1 MTRPT
6 AAAAEDTTTETG
18 CLHCGQ
24 PRPARDVSGYCCIGC
39 EAVHAALRDG
49 DLLRY
54 YELRGDRAEPVGE
67 LHLERRDRLWCE
79 PMATALQSATQPQT
93 LTLGVQGMR
102 CAACVWLIQE
112 LFARASQDDHLLV
125 NAGRGSLTLRVRPE
139 FPLLRFIA
147 DVERFGYVLGK
158 AGTQDRPADDLLM
171 RLGVCAALA
180 VNTMMF
186 SLAVYLGMQEGP
198 LRSFLHTLS
207 FGLTTLSVLIGAP
220 VFLRSAWQAMRSRLL
235 HLDVPIAA
243 GIVLTYSAAC
253 WSFATGR
260 TEAAYYDSLSVF
272 IALMLLG
279 RYLQTR
285 TVTSNQSRLLA
296 STGAEA
302 VMTRRLDGD
311 VVTLLPAADVREGD
325 LLLIGAGDLVPV
337 ACVLASADARCALD
351 WITGESDPV
360 AYAENTPIPAGAFN
374 IGGSAFRAR
383 AVEGFADSALR
394 DLLAAPDRD
403 HSQRRTRTGDAFAR
417 IYVPSVVVSA
427 LAGCGYWWW
436 QTGALETGLSVA
448 TAVCVV
454 TCPCAIGIATPLAN
468 DLVLSRLRR
477 AGLFVRSTTLL
488 DRLTSVT
495 RVVFD
500 KTGTLTTGRL
510 RVTSLDS
517 IAQLDDEAR
526 RVLYTMTASSV
537 HPKSVAIYRAL
548 HGRGG
553 KLVPDTVTTEHAG
566 RGISATVNGHEYR
579 LGRQDFVGNGV
590 GDCLCFGRDGEVLT
604 NIVTSEDLRHDSAQQ
619 LRSLSN
625 AGYETWILSG
635 DQPERVQL
643 LASAV
648 SIPSERALGGQSPD
662 DKAAWI
668 RAHDD
673 NDTLMIGDG
682 INDSPAVRE
691 AHCSGTPSID
701 RAFMPG
707 RTDFY
712 FVTAGLAPIAL
723 ALRLAKRL
731 AGVTRLNQTFAV
743 AYNVGAVGLS
753 LAGLMRPWMA
763 AVLMPLSSLV
773 VLAWTGAL
781 LRDTGRAPTRR
792 QLPAR
797 SPKPALVEGTP

>member
-1 MTRPT
+1 MTRAN
-6 AAAAEDTTTETG
+6 AAVHNNTTTEPG
-18 CLHCGQ
+18 CLHCDQ
-24 PRPARDVSGYCCIGC
+24 PRPNGDVTGYCCVGC
-39 EAVHAALRDG
+39 EVVHAALRDG

-79 PMATALQSATQPQT
+79 PIATSLRAATTPQT
-93 LTLGVQGMR
+93 VTLGVQGMR

-112 LFARASQDDHLLV
+112 LFARESQGDHLLV
-125 NAGRGSLTLRVRPE
+125 NAGRGSLTMHVRPE
-139 FPLLRFIA
+139 FPLQRFIA
-147 DVERFGYVLGK
+147 DVERFGYVLGRPG
-158 AGTQDRPADDLLM
+158 AQDKPADDLLT
-171 RLGVCAALA
+171 RLGVCTALA
-180 VNTMMF
+180 LNTMMF
-186 SLAVYLGMQEGP
+186 SLAVYLGLEAGP

-220 VFLRSAWQAMRSRLL
+220 VFLRSAWQALRARLL

-243 GIVLTYSAAC
+243 GILLTYAAAC
-253 WSFATGR
+253 WSFASGR

-302 VMTRRLDGD
+302 VMTRRVEGD
-311 VVTLLPAADVREGD
+311 VVTLVPAAELREGD

-337 ACVLASADARCALD
+337 ACVLERGDARCALD

-360 AYAENTPIPAGAFN
+360 SYTESAPIPAGAFN
-374 IGGSAFRAR
+374 IGTGAFRAR
-383 AVEGFADSALR
+383 AVQAFADSALR

-403 HSQRRTRTGDAFAR
+403 HSERRTRTGDAFAR
-417 IYVPSVVVSA
+417 VYVPSVVVSA
-427 LAGCGYWWW
+427 LAGCAYWWW
-436 QTGALETGLSVA
+436 KTGALETGLSVA

-468 DLVLSRLRR
+468 DLVLGRLRR

-488 DRLTSVT
+488 DRLTEVT

-553 KLVPDTVTTEHAG
+553 KLVPNATTTEHAG
-566 RGISATVNGHEYR
+566 RGISTTFNGREYR
-579 LGRQDFVGNGV
+579 LGRQDFVSDGQS
-590 GDCLCFGRDGEVLT
+590 DSLCFGRDGQVLT
-604 NIVTSEDLRHDSAQQ
+604 EITTSEDLRHDSAQE
-619 LRSLSN
+619 LRGLAN

-635 DQPERVQL
+635 DQPERVQR

-648 SIPSERALGGQSPD
+648 SIPGERALGGQSPD

-668 RAHDD
+668 RAH
-673 NDTLMIGDG
+673 NHSDTLMIGDG
-682 INDSPAVRE
+682 INDSLAVRE

-723 ALRLAKRL
+723 ALRLARRL

-781 LRDTGRAPTRR
+781 LRDADRTARR
-792 QLPAR
+792 RPVPSR
-797 SPKPALVEGTP
+797 HPKPTLAEGTP